1 MLLASTELRCLDLIV
16 EAIRIAP
23 TRALAEAFARALA
36 LVEAPEC
43 TPRMLRLLHEPK
55 AASVARQ
62 WLDGHPFFGAEG
74 AAPLAAQR
82 DDVGAEAL
90 SYLRALAKRGLDEA
104 LEHGFAT
111 LPPGDATALRQ
122 SLRRASE
129 VALAEATL
137 DELPAWARRCFGDPA
152 ELLVEPVVLSDA
164 ERHPVPRVEL
174 DVPKPSFPA
183 PLPAPLS
190 LPEPP
195 PFDFEACMQRLRR
208 AHFNFQFHWP
218 AANLALP
225 LSREEAGFWYEA
237 YVLGRSPAFTEPALR
252 AWVAAPTPRALSR
265 NPSPE
270 LVAPL
275 YVLFGFAG
283 IDAVLRHSFA
293 QWQGVE
299 KVAKDIVPFLSTDA
313 RDALRAHLL
322 SAEDPSVG
330 MIELA
335 IRLGASKAEIG
346 PVIRRFATEPGR
358 WSQVTCRWLPFLET
372 PEEMVSEAA
381 RLQSEPGDAT
391 AASEWLA
398 AAGLAGVPLL
408 AAAIESQRAD
418 KASLLAVLAGARAPF
433 VAPSCS
439 PNARAAPARKPS
451 DGGSKRTPSSRS
463 KASCLS
469 SARRTSSR
477 TRPSTA
483 SARSGGAVTAR

>member
-237 YVLGRSPAFTEPALR
+237 YVLGRSPHSPSPRSGRGSPPRRRARYRGIHRPSSWPRSTSSSGSPASTRSCATPSRSGR
-252 AWVAAPTPRALSR
+252 AW
-265 NPSPE
+265 
-270 LVAPL
+270 
-275 YVLFGFAG
+275 
-283 IDAVLRHSFA
+283 
-293 QWQGVE
+293 
-299 KVAKDIVPFLSTDA
+299 K
-313 RDALRAHLL
+313 
-322 SAEDPSVG
+322 
-330 MIELA
+330 
-335 IRLGASKAEIG
+335 
-346 PVIRRFATEPGR
+346 R
-358 WSQVTCRWLPFLET
+358 W
-372 PEEMVSEAA
+372 
-381 RLQSEPGDAT
+381 
-391 AASEWLA
+391 
-398 AAGLAGVPLL
+398 
-408 AAAIESQRAD
+408 
-418 KASLLAVLAGARAPF
+418 
-433 VAPSCS
+433 
-439 PNARAAPARKPS
+439 
-451 DGGSKRTPSSRS
+451 
-463 KASCLS
+463 
-469 SARRTSSR
+469 RRTSFPSSPR
-477 TRPSTA
+477 TPATPFEPTS
-483 SARSGGAVTAR
+483 